1 MKHLIHLFLS
11 RQKEILATKP
21 SFFYVEDNVYHEEGV
36 VEAMDVYAKEVAI
49 GFSIWIIDDSDYY
62 RAGGNEW
69 LPIAKESQQ
78 RGKKITT
85 QQLFDLYIIQSKTK

>member
-1 MKHLIHLFLS
+1 MNRQTEMLFKNAPFMETS
-11 RQKEILATKP
+11 G
-21 SFFYVEDNVYHEEGV
+21 SNVHYVVN
-36 VEAMDVYAKEVAI
+36 AMDVYAKEVAI